1 MRSSLLLVVPV
12 LLGTFAFTTTAGAQ
26 VTKPFPGVTLV
37 RHGGR
42 ALAIGDLCAAGVSV
56 RATKYDERK
65 RTPESWASV
74 SGAAVAINAD
84 FFDFPGAT
92 HVNGRA
98 RGGGQDWPADKQFVE
113 YTGLGEVRS
122 YWQFGPGATDLV
134 SPSTTAP
141 SAKATEIVGAHN
153 VIIRGGKSLAP
164 SFDGDGV
171 ILNAYRR
178 TGIGVD
184 AARAHVY
191 LFASN
196 DVLNGASMA
205 QTMIDYAKEAGAPP
219 IDEASNEDGG
229 GSSQM
234 YVKGQG
240 QIVTSGRLVANHLGI
255 VATGSGASPMCPNKL
270 PKGFLDSAACE
281 ELVGWAQD
289 PDEPTKSIAV
299 HLYFDSVPGAKDA
312 KAIDIGAASVK
323 RDDLCK
329 PLGDCTHGFAF
340 PTPFGLVDGKE
351 HVVRAYAIDSK
362 GGTNPELEKSA
373 TKLTCTPD
381 AVKTPASV
389 KRVLSPESFAAWK
402 LDTFRD
408 VLVLGDDAL
417 KRFADG
423 KDPVPAAPRL
433 VRADDGAPEVYLVDG
448 ASKRHVPS
456 PTVASMWHLDLG
468 KIEIRPAAEVKA
480 MPTGIALRRRPW
492 IVKGAGAATWLLDE
506 VPGATGPGDQP
517 GTTPSGNGDPAAP
530 QGASADGDGGGC
542 SSTPRAPWLPDMFA
556 TAALLGLVAFAR
568 RRAARS

>member
-1 MRSSLLLVVPV
+1 MRSSLLFALPV
-12 LLGTFAFTTTAGAQ
+12 MFGTVAWATTATAQ

-42 ALAIGDLCAAGVSV
+42 ALAVGDLCAAGVSV

-65 RTPESWASV
+65 RTPESWAGV
-74 SGAAVAINAD
+74 SGAAVAVNAD

-122 YWQFGPGATDLV
+122 YWQFGPNATDLV

-141 SAKATEIVGAHN
+141 NAKATEIVGAHN

-164 SFDGDGV
+164 GFDGDGV

-184 AARAHVY
+184 ATRAHVY
-191 LFASN
+191 LFAS
-196 DVLNGASMA
+196 DDALNGASMA

-255 VATGSGASPMCPNKL
+255 VANGTGPSPMCPNQL

-281 ELVGWAQD
+281 ELTGWAQD
-289 PDEPTKSIAV
+289 PDEPTKAIAV

-312 KAIDIGAASVK
+312 KAIDIGAANVK

-340 PTPFGLVDGKE
+340 PTPFGLIDGKE

-362 GGTNPELEKSA
+362 GGQNPELEKSA

-381 AVKTPASV
+381 AVKTPPSV
-389 KRVLSPESFAAWK
+389 KRPLSPEAFAAWK
-402 LDTFRD
+402 LDAFRD
-408 VLVLGDDAL
+408 VLVLGDDAV

-423 KDPVPAAPRL
+423 NGPAPATPRL
-433 VRADDGAPEVYLVDG
+433 VRADGAPEVYLVDG
-448 ASKRHVPS
+448 AQKRHVTS
-456 PTVASMWHLDLG
+456 PAVAQAWHLDLG
-468 KIEIRPAAEVKA
+468 KVEVRPAAEVQA
-480 MPTGIALRRRPW
+480 MPTGIALRKRPW
-492 IVKGAGAATWLLDE
+492 IVKGAGATTWLLDE
-506 VPGATGPGDQP
+506 VPGATAPGDQP
-517 GTTPSGNGDPAAP
+517 GATPSANGPGSPPSAA
-530 QGASADGDGGGC
+530 AEEGDGGGC
-542 SSTPRAPWLPDMFA
+542 A
-556 TAALLGLVAFAR
+556 TAPGRPLGPALAVLGALAVLAR
-568 RRAARS
+568 RRRRA

>member
-1 MRSSLLLVVPV
+1 MRSALLFALPV
-12 LLGTFAFTTTAGAQ
+12 MFGTVAWPTAAKAQ

-42 ALAIGDLCAAGVSV
+42 ALAVGDLCAAGVTV

-65 RTPESWASV
+65 RTPESWAGV
-74 SGAAVAINAD
+74 SGAAVAVNVD
-84 FFDFPGAT
+84 FFDFSGAT

-98 RGGGQDWPADKQFVE
+98 RGAGQDWPADKQFVE
-113 YTGLGEVRS
+113 YTALGEVRS
-122 YWQFGPGATDLV
+122 YWQFGPNATDLV

-141 SAKATEIVGAHN
+141 NAKATEIVGAHN

-164 SFDGDGV
+164 GFDGDGV
-171 ILNAYRR
+171 ILGAYRR

-196 DVLNGASMA
+196 DALNGAVMA

-255 VATGSGASPMCPNKL
+255 VANGAGPSPMCPNQP

-281 ELVGWAQD
+281 ELTGWAQD
-289 PDEPTKSIAV
+289 PDEPTKPIAV
-299 HLYFDSVPGAKDA
+299 HLYFDGVPGAKDA
-312 KAIDIGAASVK
+312 KGIDIGAANVK

-340 PTPFGLVDGKE
+340 PTPFGLIDGKE

-362 GGTNPELEKSA
+362 GGQNPELEKSA
-373 TKLTCTPD
+373 AKLTCTPD
-381 AVKTPASV
+381 AVKTPPSV
-389 KRVLSPESFAAWK
+389 KRLLSPEAFAAWK
-402 LDTFRD
+402 LDAFRD
-408 VLVLGDDAL
+408 VLVLGDDAV

-423 KDPVPAAPRL
+423 KDPAPASPRL
-433 VRADDGAPEVYLVDG
+433 VRADGAPEVYLVDG
-448 ASKRHVPS
+448 AQKRHVTS
-456 PTVASMWHLDLG
+456 PAVAQAWHFDLG
-468 KIEIRPAAEVKA
+468 KVEVRPAAEVQA
-480 MPTGIALRRRPW
+480 MPTGVALRKRPW
-492 IVKGAGAATWLLDE
+492 IVKGAGATTWLLDE
-506 VPGATGPGDQP
+506 VPGATAPGDQP
-517 GTTPSGNGDPAAP
+517 GATPSANGPGSP
-530 QGASADGDGGGC
+530 QGADAEDDGGGC
-542 SSTPRAPWLPDMFA
+542 STAPGRPLGPVLA
-556 TAALLGLVAFAR
+556 VLGALAVLAR
-568 RRAARS
+568 RRRRA